1 MKLKSLFL
9 ENFRCFINPV
19 QVYFDDITTFIG
31 KNDIGKSTIL
41 EALEIFFNN
50 DVVKIE
56 STDANVLSD
65 SKSVTICCDFND
77 IPEEIILDSGSITTL
92 ASEYLLFS
100 EDTLRIKK
108 VFDCS
113 KGKPSVEI
121 YIIANHPTNTDGF
134 DNLLELKEKELQ
146 KIIKDRGLNSGLK
159 GNPKMRKAI
168 WDSCSDLQLVER
180 EIPVSK
186 AKEDTKDIW
195 TKIDSHLPM
204 FALFQ
209 SDRSSNDS
217 DGEVQNPMKI
227 AIAEAIAEAQEEIQV
242 IQDKVNKK
250 ALEIAQQTHE
260 ALKTIDASLANKIT
274 PQFIA
279 PTTAKWSGLFSVTMD
294 TDEGIALNKRGSGVR
309 RMILVSFFK
318 AEAERK
324 IKTSNKKNIIY
335 AVEEPETAQH
345 PNNQKILINSFIEL
359 SKNESCQV
367 ILTTHSPELAKE
379 LPTKSIRYI
388 ARTDENLPIIK
399 QSEDIL
405 IEVANALGI
414 YADKRIQ
421 MLVCVEGPT
430 DVIAMK
436 CFNRCLREKNDSIID
451 LEHDERIAIIPLGGS
466 ILKQWVELHYLQKL
480 GCPEVHI
487 YDNDVN
493 TYQTSIDKVN
503 ARHDG
508 SWGVLTKKYEIEN
521 YLHPKAI
528 KEIYNVDVNTDL
540 KEVPKLFGEAYS
552 EAQGFDGK
560 MKDNT
565 SKKYLSKVFK
575 EAMTYEYLMERDG
588 EEEIMGW
595 FKRIQE
601 ILN

>member
-9 ENFRCFINPV
+9 ENFRCFINQV
-19 QVYFDDITTFIG
+19 QIDFDDITTFIG

-56 STDANVLSD
+56 STDANISSN
-65 SKSVTICCDFND
+65 SKLVTIICDFND
-77 IPEEIILDSGSITTL
+77 IPKEIILDSGAITTL
-92 ASEYLLFS
+92 ESEYLLYS
-100 EDTLRIKK
+100 EDILRIKK

-113 KGKPSVEI
+113 KGKPSTEI
-121 YIIANHPTNTDGF
+121 YIIANHPDADGV

-146 KIIKDRGLNSGLK
+146 KIIKDRGLDSGLK

-168 WDSCSDLQLVER
+168 WEACPDLQLKR
-180 EIPVSK
+180 KDIPVNK
-186 AKEDTKDIW
+186 AKEDAKDIW

-227 AIAEAIAEAQEEIQV
+227 AIAEAIAEAQKEISV
-242 IQDKVNKK
+242 IQEKVNKK
-250 ALEIAQQTHE
+250 ALEIARQTHE
-260 ALKTIDASLANKIT
+260 ALKTIDASLAQKIT

-279 PTTAKWSGLFSVTMD
+279 PTTAKWSGLFSVSMD

-324 IKTSNKKNIIY
+324 IKNSNKKNIIY
-335 AVEEPETAQH
+335 AIEEPETAQH
-345 PNNQKILINSFIEL
+345 PNNQKILINSFLEL
-359 SKNESCQV
+359 SKNEFCQV

-379 LPTKSIRYI
+379 LPVESIRYI
-388 ARTDENLPIIK
+388 TRTDENLPIIK
-399 QSEDIL
+399 QGNDVL
-405 IEVANALGI
+405 IEVANVLGI

-421 MLVCVEGPT
+421 MLICVEGPT
-430 DVIAMK
+430 DVEAMK
-436 CFNRCLREKNDSIID
+436 CFSRCLREKDKSIID

-466 ILKQWVELHYLQKL
+466 ILKQWVEFHYLQKL

-487 YDNDVN
+487 YDNDVK
-493 TYQTSIDKVN
+493 TYQKSIDGVN
-503 ARHDG
+503 ARKDG

-528 KEIYNVDVNTDL
+528 KKIYNVDVNTDL
-540 KEVPKLFGEAYS
+540 KEVPRLFGEAYS
-552 EAQGFDGK
+552 EIQGFDGK

-565 SKKYLSKVFK
+565 SKKYLSKVFQ
-575 EAMTYEYLMERDG
+575 EAMNYEYLEERDS
-588 EEEIMGW
+588 EKEIIGW
-595 FKRIQE
+595 FTKMQE
-601 ILN
+601 MLN